1 MTCPY
6 FSLRLFTEV
15 RRSSYGPMAFSVLA
29 FNEEVK
35 ASTGNAI
42 GPYENLLT
50 SVKRRKM
57 KATHRLAK
65 TGSRLPQ
72 PHSTTCY
79 SEVKMILKQK
89 VKADQLKKGHKTL
102 NMTTS
107 TSCSGQSKPQ
117 FSALEKDITDLGKK
131 NPQKN
136 GLADTAKQRPRFPVY
151 KPAPI
156 LRGYAQKPELAGNQ
170 SEPNYRDTLAAKEGR
185 SCASPRRDYR
195 VIKLFSK
202 TACTGARSKE
212 VSP

>member
-131 NPQKN
+131 
-136 GLADTAKQRPRFPVY
+136 
-151 KPAPI
+151 KP
-156 LRGYAQKPELAGNQ
+156 
-170 SEPNYRDTLAAKEGR
+170 
-185 SCASPRRDYR
+185 
-195 VIKLFSK
+195 
-202 TACTGARSKE
+202 SKE
-212 VSP
+212 WVGRHSKAKTPVPSLQTRPYLEGIRAET